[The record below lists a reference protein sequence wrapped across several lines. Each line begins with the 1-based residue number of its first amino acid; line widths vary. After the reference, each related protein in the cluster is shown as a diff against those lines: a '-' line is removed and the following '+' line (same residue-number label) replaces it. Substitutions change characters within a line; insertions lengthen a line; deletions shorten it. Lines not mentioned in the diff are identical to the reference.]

1 MQDALRFENQ
11 TRKGIASL
19 QFRKLQSDILAQR
32 EAAKASAEQ
41 AAYWLHKRK
50 IEHNQV
56 CVIKCCG
63 AGADTVR
70 AVPEPVHFLLK
81 FRAGIRS
88 RSF

>member
-1 MQDALRFENQ
+1 MLDALRFEYQ

-50 IEHNQV
+50 IEHAQV
-56 CVIKCCG
+56 CVIQCCG
-63 AGADTVR
+63 AGATW
-70 AVPEPVHFLLK
+70 
-81 FRAGIRS
+81 S
-88 RSF
+88 RYC